1 MTNRRKLSGW
11 SGHGRTLSIIT
22 KLEQYI
28 AVTSNSLAGPAVSLV
43 RAVCHTAGAA
53 LAAPIIVRHLF
64 ITVGC
69 DGCRINIMY
78 LAAPIFFPFLRPCM
92 SGYFF
97 ITEFDIT

>member
-1 MTNRRKLSGW
+1 M
-11 SGHGRTLSIIT
+11 
-22 KLEQYI
+22 
-28 AVTSNSLAGPAVSLV
+28 P
-43 RAVCHTAGAA
+43 GAA